1 MRREDDRALAA
12 EGPDEAPDLDDLSR
26 IEADGG
32 LVEDEDGRVV
42 DKGLREADPLPVSF
56 GEVAEQ
62 AIADLSQ
69 ATGVEDA
76 LERDGDVP
84 PSQPLQLRDEAEIAR
99 HAHVVVEGRIL
110 GKIPDPTPYL
120 GRLLEDVEAVDPHRA
135 RGRRQEAGD
144 DPHGRRL
151 SGAVGAEKAE
161 DLPGSSGEGDV
172 ADGSKLAVALGQARD
187 FDHRV
192 GLDDRAAGKFEGAM

>member
-62 AIADLSQ
+62 AIAHLSQ

-76 LERDGDVP
+76 LERDCDVP

-110 GKIPDPTPYL
+110 GKIPDPTPHL
-120 GRLLEDVEAVDPHRA
+120 GRLLEDVEAVDSHRA
-135 RGRRQEAGD
+135 RGRRQAAAADLRQHRPAPRAWAGE
-144 DPHGRRL
+144 
-151 SGAVGAEKAE
+151 VGATANATSESWMWC
-161 DLPGSSGEGDV
+161 SSR
-172 ADGSKLAVALGQARD
+172 STSCSSSSC
-187 FDHRV
+187 
-192 GLDDRAAGKFEGAM
+192 